1 MGGKRKSKKKVTGK
15 VKDTVPKIFKCPFCA
30 HDGSV
35 EAKLDRKAE
44 TGVVSC
50 RVCGESFQSR
60 ITTLDDPVDVYT
72 AWIDA
77 LEDSKTAGAMGG
89 GGGGAG
95 GVDDE

>member
-1 MGGKRKSKKKVTGK
+1 MGGKRKSKKKVVSK
-15 VKDTVPKIFKCPFCA
+15 IKMTVPKIFKCPFCA

-44 TGVVSC
+44 TGVVEC

-77 LEDSKTAGAMGG
+77 LEDNKAAVGAA
-89 GGGGAG
+89 AG
-95 GVDDE
+95 GDAFAGDDV

>member
-77 LEDSKTAGAMGG
+77 LEDSKTAGVG